1 MDDFE
6 AAAQEWDNVIEIVPT
21 FANGNLS
28 AENGEQETLQET
40 PLVTVAEFIQDFRT
54 AINLD
59 EESEYIERF
68 IENRKY

>member
-21 FANGNLS
+21 FAKGDFNEES
-28 AENGEQETLQET
+28 EEQEILKET

-59 EESEYIERF
+59 EESEYVEKTL
-68 IENRKY
+68 NK